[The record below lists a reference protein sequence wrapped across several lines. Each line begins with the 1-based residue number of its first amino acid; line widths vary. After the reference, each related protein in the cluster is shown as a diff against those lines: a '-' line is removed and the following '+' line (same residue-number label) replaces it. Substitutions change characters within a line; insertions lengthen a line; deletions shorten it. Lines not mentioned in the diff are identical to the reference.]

1 MPRVPSAEGLP
12 GFDSPQAG
20 FEVPLEMLSACHGR
34 VERQCQTL
42 RRLVQHLATHGADAD
57 ARNAAA
63 AVLRY
68 FETSARHHHED
79 EEHDLFPALLKHAT
93 HAERDQA
100 TSLVERLLQEH
111 RILEQR
117 WHAVR
122 DVLQAIVQGRPAQL
136 ASGDVEALATLY
148 ASHIAREESEL
159 LPLAA
164 RLLAGA
170 PLERVGRAMRE
181 RRGVALPA

>member
-1 MPRVPSAEGLP
+1 MARAHPAEGLP

-42 RRLVQHLATHGADAD
+42 LRLARHLAAQGADAD

-79 EEHDLFPALLKHAT
+79 EELDLFPALLRHAQD
-93 HAERDQA
+93 AELGQVKG
-100 TSLVERLLQEH
+100 LVAQLLQEH
-111 RILEQR
+111 RVLEQR
-117 WHAVR
+117 WHVVR
-122 DVLQAIVQGRPAQL
+122 DVLQDVAQGRSAQL
-136 ASGDVEALATLY
+136 AFSDVEALTTLY
-148 ASHIAREESEL
+148 ASHIAREEREL

-170 PLERVGRAMRE
+170 PLERVGRAMRA
-181 RRGVALPA
+181 RRGLAAPA